1 MTILVSAAPSVNATP
16 HPAAWPRASNS
27 AMISPSSGRSAVRR
41 GRKAMKRFFGARLAS
56 GLAGLAVL
64 AFAASLAPAHAAEK
78 LRVAKVVPF
87 AWSFTPL
94 DIGIA
99 AGIFAKHGLDIE
111 ASASAGDAKLQQLL
125 ASGSIDIGI
134 GSGPGMAFIAKGVPA
149 KAVAAMF
156 GAPQNMAVMVG
167 YDSDIKTVADLKG
180 KKLGCTTVGSLTD
193 WIGAR
198 INQKEG
204 WGTDGITTV
213 PIGGMPPA
221 RAAIKTHQIDGYIGA
236 LETGYALEEAK
247 EWRLIT
253 GATPFV
259 DQFITHVI
267 FATNDLIEKH
277 PDQVKAFLDGWFET
291 IAYMKTHKAETVA
304 ISAKVLN
311 LSEAVISRVYDEQIG
326 AFNTDGT
333 FDPKAVAVLKKSYIE
348 MGLLK
353 DTPDDKEMFTTQF
366 VPVKVSQ
373 QYFSAKKSKDAR
385 CRCARA
391 APNRRRAALR
401 HRVWP
406 GRRHRSSSRRRPAR
420 LRHAPG
426 AVARTKI
433 PGRSG
438 RRNPADRPPRLRPRS
453 VRRSGRCRSGRAG
466 RKSRPGGCRSKRR
479 RSD

>member
-1 MTILVSAAPSVNATP
+1 
-16 HPAAWPRASNS
+16 
-27 AMISPSSGRSAVRR
+27 
-41 GRKAMKRFFGARLAS
+41 MKRFLRTNLKAGSIGAAML
-56 GLAGLAVL
+56 VL
-64 AFAASLAPAHAAEK
+64 AAWAAPAHAAEK

-94 DIGIA
+94 DIGIQQ
-99 AGIFAKHGLDIE
+99 GIFLKHGLDID

-125 ASGSIDIGI
+125 TSGSVDIGI
-134 GSGPGMAFIAKGVPA
+134 GSGPGMAFIVKGVPA

-167 YDSDIKTVADLKG
+167 YDSDVKTVADLKG

-204 WGTDGITTV
+204 WGADGIITV

-247 EWRLIT
+247 EWRVIT

-267 FATNDLIEKH
+267 FATNEQIEKH
-277 PDQVKAFLDGWFET
+277 PDQVKAFLEGWFET
-291 IAYMKTHKAETVA
+291 IAYMKTHKKESVE

-333 FDPKAVAVLKKSYIE
+333 FDPKAVAVLKKSYLE

-353 DTPDDKEMFTTQF
+353 EEPADKEMFTTQF
-366 VPVKVSQ
+366 LPVKVSAQ
-373 QYFSAKKSKDAR
+373 
-385 CRCARA
+385 
-391 APNRRRAALR
+391 
-401 HRVWP
+401 
-406 GRRHRSSSRRRPAR
+406 
-420 LRHAPG
+420 
-426 AVARTKI
+426 
-433 PGRSG
+433 
-438 RRNPADRPPRLRPRS
+438 
-453 VRRSGRCRSGRAG
+453 
-466 RKSRPGGCRSKRR
+466 
-479 RSD
+479 